1 MSNGVLLGQSTN
13 ESGEYLPLTGGG
25 LTGDL
30 SINNSTNEYTT
41 LSLSGKYSSSS
52 PSIKLQTDGETGTIY
67 LGNHRISDESG
78 NDGILTFYSDAS
90 GMAFK
95 AGGIGDNASIVFWN
109 KTQCLVEPTEN
120 NDLTTKQYVDD
131 KSLKLVNS
139 VSTYGIGYGDSE
151 YDYSS
156 YNEYHQVIT
165 NGTLVKL
172 ITSDNWVIPAT
183 TALNANSTKSITYS
197 LKPPTLMPDGSSS
210 YFEYPFWTRNITIT
224 NAEMYYSCRVE
235 SINASK
241 TFSLVVDIINPYS
254 TGRNMQ
260 PIRIPKGTI
269 IAEYFVVN
277 S

>member
-1 MSNGVLLGQSTN
+1 
-13 ESGEYLPLTGGG
+13 
-25 LTGDL
+25 
-30 SINNSTNEYTT
+30 
-41 LSLSGKYSSSS
+41 
-52 PSIKLQTDGETGTIY
+52 
-67 LGNHRISDESG
+67 
-78 NDGILTFYSDAS
+78 
-90 GMAFK
+90 MAFK

-109 KTQCLVEPTEN
+109 KAQCLVEPTEN

-131 KSLKLVNS
+131 KSLKLVNG
-139 VSTYGIGYGDSE
+139 VSTYGIGYGGSE

-172 ITSDNWVIPAT
+172 ITSDNWVIPGT
-183 TALNANSTKSITYS
+183 TALNANSTKSITHS
-197 LKPPTLMPDGSSS
+197 LKPPTPMPDGSSS
-210 YFEYPFWTRNITIT
+210 YFEYPFWTRNITTT
-224 NAEMYYSCRVE
+224 NAEMYCSCRVE